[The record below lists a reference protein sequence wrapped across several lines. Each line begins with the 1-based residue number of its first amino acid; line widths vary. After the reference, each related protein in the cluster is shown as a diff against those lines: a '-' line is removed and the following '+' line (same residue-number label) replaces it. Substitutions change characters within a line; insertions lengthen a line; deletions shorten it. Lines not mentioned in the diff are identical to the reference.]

1 MNILYMTTA
10 AAELLHLFD
19 DFERELRGGIRFTQ
33 GGSSKERS
41 TEPYSKY
48 EWWMNE
54 LTQYVKG
61 VVDDKELKRRE
72 YEKYN
77 KGSIR
82 DGNRYQFLADKTSR
96 TNMSGSNKMSLT
108 NNDISMFESKE
119 GINSSKKVK
128 NAWLT

>member
-1 MNILYMTTA
+1 
-10 AAELLHLFD
+10 
-19 DFERELRGGIRFTQ
+19 
-33 GGSSKERS
+33 
-41 TEPYSKY
+41 
-48 EWWMNE
+48 MNE

-82 DGNRYQFLADKTSR
+82 DGNRYQFLADKMSR
-96 TNMSGSNKMSLT
+96 TIMTGSNKTSLT
-108 NNDISMFESKE
+108 NNDISMFENKE